1 LPDIAAA
8 GASLA
13 VISPQVAR
21 TPRETEEP
29 TPLSF
34 EMLRDFGNRV
44 AEAYGL
50 VFTLPDDLR
59 EIYLKFGIDLARG
72 NGDGTWRLPV
82 PARFVIDRQGIIRA
96 VDADPDYTRRPE
108 PAQTVEILSGGR
120 AAVRPPGATDTCPRA
135 GSQDPDPRDRVR
147 GRRERGHAVPQAGD
161 RQPRWRR
168 THDLRLR

>member
-1 LPDIAAA
+1 M
-8 GASLA
+8 
-13 VISPQVAR
+13 AR

-29 TPLSF
+29 KPLSF
-34 EMLRDFGNRV
+34 EMLRDFGNRT

-59 EIYLKFGIDLARG
+59 AIYLKFGIDLAQG

-108 PAQTVEILSGGR
+108 PAQTVEVLKGLGGSPS
-120 AAVRPPGATDTCPRA
+120 AKA
-135 GSQDPDPRDRVR
+135 SS
-147 GRRERGHAVPQAGD
+147 
-161 RQPRWRR
+161 
-168 THDLRLR
+168 

>member
-1 LPDIAAA
+1 M
-8 GASLA
+8 
-13 VISPQVAR
+13 AR

-29 TPLSF
+29 KPLSF
-34 EMLRDFGNRV
+34 EMLRDFGNRT

-59 EIYLKFGIDLARG
+59 EVYLKFGIDLARG

-108 PAQTVEILSGGR
+108 PAQTVEVLKGLSG
-120 AAVRPPGATDTCPRA
+120 APSAKA
-135 GSQDPDPRDRVR
+135 SS
-147 GRRERGHAVPQAGD
+147 
-161 RQPRWRR
+161 
-168 THDLRLR
+168 